1 MIDYET
7 FCKIRDYRQQQG
19 LKAEQIARE
28 LGLDGRTVARW
39 IDEPRYRPK
48 QSTQR
53 ASKLDPYKAQILQWL
68 ESHDYSAQQV
78 FQRLQEDSFDGGYT
92 IVKEYVRK
100 VRPRRPPAFLTL
112 SFAPGECAQV
122 DWGLYGSVAVGETRR
137 KLSFFVMVLCYS
149 RMAYVEFTLSQ
160 KMEQFLAC
168 HQHAFE
174 FFGNRVPEKIM
185 VDNLKTAV
193 LRRLIGEAPVFNSKY
208 LDFSNQY
215 GFIIK
220 PCGVRKGNEKGRVES
235 GVGYV
240 KKNLLNGLEISDFSH
255 LNPAARIWL
264 DTIANVRIHGETH
277 KRPVD
282 LFAEE
287 QLRLQPGPVH
297 PYDIGT
303 VLSVHASSRFRVS
316 YDTNRYSVPAEYA
329 STLLTL
335 KVYPDR
341 LCIYHQEK
349 LIAHHPRCYDR
360 YQDKENPDHPKAL
373 LAQRR
378 NAREQ
383 KLLGRFL
390 TLSPKAEAYY
400 QTLVQRRLNPQ
411 HHLQKIVALS
421 EIYGPEAVARAMEDA
436 FVFQAFSCEYIANLL
451 ESRKRLLPEPGALHL
466 TRRQDLLDL
475 ELPEPDLSLYE
486 PTTTLDT
493 EE

>member
-48 QSTQR
+48 QSIQR

-68 ESHDYSAQQV
+68 ESHDYSAQQI
-78 FQRLQEDSFDGGYT
+78 FQRLQEDGFDGGYS

-100 VRPRRPPAFLTL
+100 VRPRHPPAFLTL

-122 DWGLYGSVAVGETRR
+122 DWGSYGSVAVGESRR

-149 RMAYVEFTLSQ
+149 RMSSVEFTLSQ

-174 FFGNRVPEKIM
+174 FFGNRVPKKIM

-193 LRRLIGEAPVFNSKY
+193 LRRLIGEAPVFNSHY

-215 GFIIK
+215 GFTIK

-240 KKNLLNGLEISDFSH
+240 KKNLLNGLDISDFSH

-264 DTIANVRIHGETH
+264 DSIANVRIHGETH

-287 QLRLQPGPVH
+287 QPRLQPGPVH

-303 VLSVHASSRFRVS
+303 VLTVRASSRFRVS
-316 YDTNRYSVPAEYA
+316 HDANRYSVPAQYA
-329 STLLTL
+329 STILTL

-341 LCIYHQEK
+341 LCIYHREK
-349 LIAHHPRCYDR
+349 LIARHPRCYDR

-400 QTLVQRRLNPQ
+400 QALEQRRLNPQ

-451 ESRKRLLPEPGALHL
+451 ESRKRLFPEPGALHL

-475 ELPEPDLSLYE
+475 ELPEPDLALYD
-486 PTTTLDT
+486 PTTSDT